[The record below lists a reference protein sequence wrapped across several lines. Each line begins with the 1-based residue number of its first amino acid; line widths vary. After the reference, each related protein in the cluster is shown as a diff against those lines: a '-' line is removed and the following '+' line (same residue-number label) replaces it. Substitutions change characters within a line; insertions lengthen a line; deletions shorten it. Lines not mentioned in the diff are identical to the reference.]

1 MGYGAYEHSAYTAK
15 TSLRAARGYKT
26 AFEHH
31 EDIQAGR
38 TAVGCHEL
46 MNIFGKIR
54 ESRDSEQHPNSR
66 GVYVGFDGTGSMRD
80 VPVTFQKS
88 LSPLMSMLTANDYIS
103 DPQVLVS
110 VYGDA
115 FVDKV
120 PLQVGQF
127 ESDVN
132 IDADL
137 SRLYLEG
144 GGGYG
149 MEESSELMAY
159 ALAHRCSM
167 DCFEKRQ
174 ERGYAFLFGDELSY
188 DTLFAAQIEKHFGK
202 PPGANEQFK
211 FEDLDVQELF
221 QLARQ
226 KFDVFF
232 VIPHG
237 TAYYNDARVLKHWQ
251 MRVGENRA
259 LKLSDATAVSGLIA
273 SAIAFA
279 EGCTHDEIREHL
291 GSSSLPGGAFKKSQI
306 DSVIEALG
314 PMGAQT
320 EQARTRR
327 EGRRRI
333 IRHPASTS
341 TPAST

>member
-1 MGYGAYEHSAYTAK
+1 MGYGTYDHKAYVAK
-15 TSLRAARGYKT
+15 TTMRAAAGYSS

-38 TAVGCHEL
+38 AKVGCHEL
-46 MNIFGKIR
+46 MNILGKIR
-54 ESRDSEQHPNSR
+54 ESRDSDKHPNSR
-66 GVYVGFDGTGSMRD
+66 AVFVGFDDTGSMHT
-80 VPVTFQKS
+80 VPATFQKS
-88 LSPLMSMLTANDYIS
+88 LSPLMSILSANDYIS

-110 VYGDA
+110 AYGDV
-115 FVDKV
+115 FFDKV
-120 PLQVGQF
+120 PVQVGQF

-132 IDADL
+132 IDSDL

-149 MEESSELMAY
+149 MEESYELAAY
-159 ALAHRCSM
+159 VMAHRCSM
-167 DCFEKRQ
+167 DCYEKRQ

-188 DTLFAAQIEKHFGK
+188 DTLYAAAIEKHFGK
-202 PPGANEQFK
+202 PPGANDQFK

-221 QLARQ
+221 ALARQ
-226 KFDVFF
+226 KFDLFF
-232 VIPHG
+232 VIPGG
-237 TAYYNDARVLKHWQ
+237 TSYYNDPRVLKHWQ

-259 LKLSDATAVSGLIA
+259 LKLSDPTAVSGLIA

-291 GSSSLPGGAFKKSQI
+291 SSSSLPGGAYKKAQI
-306 DSVIEALG
+306 DSVIEALA

-333 IRHPASTS
+333 IRNPAGTS
-341 TPAST
+341 TTTST